1 MTRPEPNPADESGS
15 VTFARTWANAIAGSS
30 FVPMSSQEIEAHL
43 LGLTRVMAETVRAAP
58 YDPSPGAGIGAA
70 LVREHFTDGQTLGRT
85 IVVIARR
92 LADLVVPE
100 MPPDEAC
107 QRVTALQGEI
117 AAGFARAALL
127 RTLHEQ
133 EEVRGAVLVAKDEAI
148 AAMRASEARFRA
160 VFNSATT
167 GIIIADVD
175 GTILEM
181 NSALADM
188 IGRPATEFA
197 RYNLTDILDAEDEET
212 FKSLACGELDQVR
225 FEKRY
230 QRWDG
235 RPLWTD
241 LTISLVR
248 DTERKPRYVVSTATD
263 VTQPHLLAERLQ
275 HQATHDPLTDLPNRT
290 LFFEWLN
297 EIMSTREGRIGLC
310 YLDLDGFKMVND
322 TLGHDAGDQMLAMVG
337 ARLDECVSRLG
348 HRAARIGGDEFVL
361 LVADSTGVEEV
372 TALAEA
378 VLTALRSPMT
388 IGGHRLT
395 ISASIGIVERP
406 VRGTTVAEL
415 MKAIDVT
422 LYWAKS
428 DGKARW
434 ALFDSERHN
443 LQLAR
448 YALSAAMPGAL
459 ERGEFFL
466 DYQPL
471 VRLEDSS
478 LVGVEALVRWRHPHL
493 GRLGPDTF
501 IGLAEETGLIVP
513 LGAWV
518 LDEACRQAQQ
528 WQAEGELFVSV
539 NLAVRQ
545 AQTPG
550 IVDEVAGVLDRT
562 GLPSHLLQ
570 LELTESDVMGP
581 AKEPLDALH
590 RLSDMGVRIAIDDF
604 GTGYSNL
611 AYLRHLPIDSLKLA
625 GSFVEGLRTESA
637 DPVDQEIVATL
648 IAMAHT
654 LRLSVTAEGVEV
666 AVQAERL
673 RDLGCDWG
681 QGYFFARPTAPT
693 RFGRF
698 FNGADGPPRL
708 PRRRGNKRG

>member
-1 MTRPEPNPADESGS
+1 
-15 VTFARTWANAIAGSS
+15 
-30 FVPMSSQEIEAHL
+30 
-43 LGLTRVMAETVRAAP
+43 
-58 YDPSPGAGIGAA
+58 
-70 LVREHFTDGQTLGRT
+70 
-85 IVVIARR
+85 
-92 LADLVVPE
+92 
-100 MPPDEAC
+100 
-107 QRVTALQGEI
+107 
-117 AAGFARAALL
+117 
-127 RTLHEQ
+127 
-133 EEVRGAVLVAKDEAI
+133 
-148 AAMRASEARFRA
+148 
-160 VFNSATT
+160 
-167 GIIIADVD
+167 
-175 GTILEM
+175 
-181 NSALADM
+181 
-188 IGRPATEFA
+188 
-197 RYNLTDILDAEDEET
+197 
-212 FKSLACGELDQVR
+212 
-225 FEKRY
+225 
-230 QRWDG
+230 
-235 RPLWTD
+235 
-241 LTISLVR
+241 
-248 DTERKPRYVVSTATD
+248 
-263 VTQPHLLAERLQ
+263 
-275 HQATHDPLTDLPNRT
+275 
-290 LFFEWLN
+290 
-297 EIMSTREGRIGLC
+297 
-310 YLDLDGFKMVND
+310 
-322 TLGHDAGDQMLAMVG
+322 
-337 ARLDECVSRLG
+337 VSRLG

-562 GLPSHLLQ
+562 GLPSRLLQ

-693 RFGRF
+693 RIGRF
-698 FNGADGPPRL
+698 LNGADGPPRL
-708 PRRRGNKRG
+708 PRRPGNKRG